1 MPHSTRAPQDSFL
14 LCRPRN
20 AGPLAWVLAA
30 VAMVLAAEL
39 SRSFPIGDREASLIW
54 PPAGL
59 ALGLAIAFGP
69 RLLPLLAAV
78 LYAWA
83 VGFRGGDPLP
93 WLLPAVGAAAGPWL
107 AVTVLRRLEA
117 RLERPGPVGELLWT
131 YAVGIGLGVG
141 VSSLLGTLGLRL
153 DPDYTQF
160 DFGHAWSVYA
170 IAEAFGV
177 LVFTGLTARLGR
189 ALADREL
196 EAALQ
201 PEPWQLPWFA
211 GLAALVGLE
220 AYLAASGAEALARA
234 ATFLYFPLLAISA
247 GRARPLFQDL
257 VTAAI
262 AVGLVSTEIA
272 RRGAATNGAEL
283 RDLLEVVVLV
293 LAFTVMAQVV
303 AAMAELLRRY
313 LAAERAS
320 ARQDGLT
327 GLANERELD
336 DRLGRQSE
344 AERPALLASIDIP
357 AVRKAV
363 DVLGLEPA
371 NEIEE
376 WIADRIRENA
386 PAGAVPARVG
396 RGTYALLDEADPE
409 AGAASLER
417 LYDAID
423 GYRYRG
429 GPLPLTLH
437 PTIGMLRLEAS
448 QTLPASE
455 TRALASLVTQQARER
470 GDRRLLLR
478 PADPA
483 ELAHERA
490 TLSRV
495 ETIRAALE
503 RADGFALFGQR
514 VEPLGEGNEPFHEVL
529 VRLRQPDGSLLSPGE
544 FLDVAARFNLVPALD
559 RWVVARALAACAA
572 RPDCRLAIN
581 LSGASLSDLSLL
593 EHIDRQ
599 PGLEGLEPGRVTFE
613 VTETEA
619 IQHPEQATRLL
630 AGLRQR
636 GYKVAL
642 DDFGTGLAS
651 FEYLKTFPFDYIK
664 IDGSFVR
671 DALNSPA
678 DRAVVESVRQV
689 AAVFG
694 ARTVAEFVEDTET
707 RSWLAGVGVDFA
719 QGFGIHRPAPLEE
732 VLPARPA

>member
-189 ALADREL
+189 AVADRDL

-272 RRGAATNGAEL
+272 RRGTATNGAEL

-313 LAAERAS
+313 LAAERAN

-327 GLANERELD
+327 GLA
-336 DRLGRQSE
+336 
-344 AERPALLASIDIP
+344 
-357 AVRKAV
+357 
-363 DVLGLEPA
+363 
-371 NEIEE
+371 
-376 WIADRIRENA
+376 
-386 PAGAVPARVG
+386 
-396 RGTYALLDEADPE
+396 
-409 AGAASLER
+409 
-417 LYDAID
+417 
-423 GYRYRG
+423 
-429 GPLPLTLH
+429 
-437 PTIGMLRLEAS
+437 
-448 QTLPASE
+448 
-455 TRALASLVTQQARER
+455 
-470 GDRRLLLR
+470 
-478 PADPA
+478 
-483 ELAHERA
+483 
-490 TLSRV
+490 
-495 ETIRAALE
+495 
-503 RADGFALFGQR
+503 
-514 VEPLGEGNEPFHEVL
+514 
-529 VRLRQPDGSLLSPGE
+529 
-544 FLDVAARFNLVPALD
+544 
-559 RWVVARALAACAA
+559 
-572 RPDCRLAIN
+572 
-581 LSGASLSDLSLL
+581 
-593 EHIDRQ
+593 
-599 PGLEGLEPGRVTFE
+599 
-613 VTETEA
+613 
-619 IQHPEQATRLL
+619 
-630 AGLRQR
+630 
-636 GYKVAL
+636 
-642 DDFGTGLAS
+642 
-651 FEYLKTFPFDYIK
+651 
-664 IDGSFVR
+664 
-671 DALNSPA
+671 
-678 DRAVVESVRQV
+678 
-689 AAVFG
+689 
-694 ARTVAEFVEDTET
+694 
-707 RSWLAGVGVDFA
+707 
-719 QGFGIHRPAPLEE
+719 
-732 VLPARPA
+732 

>member
-1 MPHSTRAPQDSFL
+1 MPHSNRAPRDSFL
-14 LCRPRN
+14 LCRPRR
-20 AGPLAWVLAA
+20 AGPLMWVLAA

-39 SRSFPIGDREASLIW
+39 SRSFAIGDREASLIW

-69 RLLPLLAAV
+69 RLLPLLAVV
-78 LYAWA
+78 LYGWA

-93 WLLPAVGAAAGPWL
+93 WLLPAVGTALGPWL
-107 AVTVLRRLEA
+107 AVTVLRQLEA

-131 YAVGIGLGVG
+131 YAVGIGLGVL

-153 DPDYTQF
+153 DPEYAQY
-160 DFGHAWSVYA
+160 DFGHAWGVYA
-170 IAEAFGV
+170 ISEAFGV
-177 LVFTGLTARLGR
+177 LVFTGLSARLGR
-189 ALADREL
+189 ALADRDL

-201 PEPWQLPWFA
+201 PESWQLPWFL
-211 GLAALVGLE
+211 GLAAVIGLE
-220 AYLAASGAEALARA
+220 SYLAGTGSESLARA

-262 AVGLVSTEIA
+262 AVGLVTTAIA
-272 RRGAATNGAEL
+272 RSGAATDGAQL
-283 RDLLEVVVLV
+283 RDLLEVVILV

-313 LAAERAS
+313 LASERAS
-320 ARQDGLT
+320 ARRDDLT

-336 DRLGRQSE
+336 DRLTRQ
-344 AERPALLASIDIP
+344 AESDHPALLASIDVP

-363 DVLGLEPA
+363 DVLGLEPT

-376 WIADRIRENA
+376 WIADRLVENA
-386 PAGAVPARVG
+386 PEGAIPARIG
-396 RGTYALLDEADPE
+396 RGSYALLDTTHPD
-409 AGAASLER
+409 ASAQRLER

-437 PTIGMLRLEAS
+437 PTIGMLRLEAN
-448 QTLPASE
+448 QALPASE
-455 TRALASLVTQQARER
+455 AQALASLVTQQARER
-470 GDRRLLLR
+470 ADRRILLR

-495 ETIRAALE
+495 ETIRSALE

-514 VEPLGEGNEPFHEVL
+514 VEPLGDGNEPFYEIL
-529 VRLRQPDGSLLSPGE
+529 VRLRQTDGSLLSPGE

-572 RPDCRLAIN
+572 LPGCRLSIN

-593 EHIDRQ
+593 DYIDQQ
-599 PGLEGLEPGRVTFE
+599 PGLAGLEPGRVTFE

-678 DRAVVESVRQV
+678 DRAVVESVREV
-689 AAVFG
+689 ASVFG
-694 ARTVAEFVEDTET
+694 ARTVAEFVEDAET
-707 RSWLAGVGVDFA
+707 RSWLAEVGVDFA

-732 VLPARPA
+732 LLPQPV